1 MFAELSRASQ
11 LTRVRAAA
19 LEALKQYGIEPQSI
33 RLVNFGFN
41 STYKIV
47 DASGCTFA
55 LRISINSKKSR
66 ANVEAE
72 VQFLKH
78 IAANT
83 NLNIPRLRPTLAGED
98 FVSLSIADSALEH
111 FAMLYDWVEGN
122 VIGDKATSKQLRAV
136 GASMATLHVAA
147 RGWNA
152 QAPAE
157 LKRID
162 DAFQGEPNH
171 ILTNRHRFTDT
182 LNAQVDRI
190 LPKINQT
197 FESLRKTSGRLAIH
211 ADLHPGNCLWNAGQI
226 GIIDFDD
233 FGFGLPQQDL
243 TIATFY
249 LRQNFEAEKHILA
262 GYSSVAELPP
272 LTPEQ
277 FELMIVSRALM
288 LLSDLL
294 VNTTAELIEFLP
306 KYIERTERRLEVF
319 EAEGRFKLISE

>member
-1 MFAELSRASQ
+1 M
-11 LTRVRAAA
+11 
-19 LEALKQYGIEPQSI
+19 EALKQYGIQPQSI

-47 DASGCTFA
+47 DASGRIFA

-72 VQFLKH
+72 VQFLHH

-83 NLNIPRLRPTLAGED
+83 NLNIPRLYPTLAGEH
-98 FVSLSIADSALEH
+98 FISLSIADSSQEH
-111 FAMLYDWVEGN
+111 FAMLYDWVGGG
-122 VIGDKATSKQLRAV
+122 VIGEKATHKQLHAV
-136 GASMATLHVAA
+136 GASMATLQLAA
-147 RGWNA
+147 RGWSA
-152 QAPAE
+152 KAPAE

-171 ILTNRHRFTDT
+171 LLNNRDRFTDK
-182 LNAQVDRI
+182 LNEQIDGI
-190 LPKINQT
+190 LPRIDET
-197 FESLRKTSGRLAIH
+197 FSTLRKTSGGLAIH
-211 ADLHPGNCLWNAGQI
+211 ADLHPWNCLWSAGQI

-243 TIATFY
+243 TIASFY
-249 LRQNFEAEKHILA
+249 LRKNFEAEKHLLA

-272 LTPEQ
+272 FTSEQ
-277 FELMIVSRALM
+277 FELMVVSRALL

-294 VNTTAELIEFLP
+294 VNTTAEMIEFLP
-306 KYIERTERRLEVF
+306 KYIQRTERRLEVF
-319 EAEGRFKLISE
+319 EAEGRFKLISD